1 MDRRPKE
8 TALYVTLRTSIGRN
22 LTLSPNHVLFKSSP
36 NSSQPISV
44 FGSDINI
51 GDVIFSANETGLQ
64 RTEVVGIDHD
74 VTIGAY
80 VPLTK
85 EGTLVV
91 DGTFVSCY
99 ASYRHSLAHVFMAPV
114 RSFPLL
120 LRPRPGLLLSM
131 AAFVRDSA
139 ADTMGSFLDLLDVL
153 SGTSKGTILQGSP
166 PWSPSGAALKQ
177 NRSLEEG
184 LLEEG
189 EGESYYVS
197 LVKLVG
203 WAAFRGERAPQ
214 QVLQVNPQPDGGL
227 LQAMKIRSMFS
238 SLPSLLGALAK
249 SW

>member
-1 MDRRPKE
+1 
-8 TALYVTLRTSIGRN
+8 
-22 LTLSPNHVLFKSSP
+22 
-36 NSSQPISV
+36 
-44 FGSDINI
+44 
-51 GDVIFSANETGLQ
+51 
-64 RTEVVGIDHD
+64 
-74 VTIGAY
+74 
-80 VPLTK
+80 
-85 EGTLVV
+85 
-91 DGTFVSCY
+91 
-99 ASYRHSLAHVFMAPV
+99 MAPV